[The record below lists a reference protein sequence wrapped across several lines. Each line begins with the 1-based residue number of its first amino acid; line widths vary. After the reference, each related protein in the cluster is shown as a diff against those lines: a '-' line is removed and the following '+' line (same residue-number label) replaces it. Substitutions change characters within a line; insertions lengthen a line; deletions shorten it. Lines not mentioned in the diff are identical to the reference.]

1 MPHAASPAHHGPALR
16 TLFSAS
22 LAILALITLAPGG
35 RALEEMP
42 PTPAEVDPL
51 APTAVVHVT
60 AESPSGAVRPG
71 GRARA
76 VLAIAIDPT
85 WHVNASRPYEEFLI
99 PTTVA
104 LDDGAAAELADIR
117 YPAAHDVKLSFSE
130 TPMAVYEGSVLVG
143 IELFVPEATA
153 EGRLAVGGILTSQAC
168 NDAMC
173 MPPADAPFTIE
184 VLVSPAGAEL
194 VEAPRAS
201 AAWAAAV
208 PAGGAVAGS
217 TAGGT
222 KGQGDLDTSRGLLV
236 TYLLVFLGGLA
247 LNLTPCIYP
256 MIPITISIFGAQ
268 GGGPRRALGLAIFY
282 VIGMAI
288 TYSLLGT
295 VAALTGSLLGSA
307 LQNPF
312 VLVFIALVMVG
323 LALSMFGLYDIAIP
337 QSLSQHASS
346 HRQGA
351 VGTLLMGMTVG
362 IIAAPCIGPFVL
374 GLLTYVGA
382 TGNPVLGFTLFFVL
396 ALGLGVPFLVLAVAS
411 GSLSALPRSG
421 SWMIWVKKI
430 FGFILLGMALY
441 FLTRSERLVPERFF
455 FPALAVIG
463 VAAALKLWILDH
475 THTPGAGFRRIKAA
489 TGILCLLF
497 AAGSLI
503 APRFARP
510 VHGITWAAYNEE
522 ALATAAS
529 SGRPVIIDFSATWC
543 IPCKEL
549 DHMTFAAAPV
559 VARARDFVTL
569 KADLTES
576 GSPAVK
582 SLKER
587 YGVRGVPTVVFL
599 APDGSEIDHLR
610 FTGVISPEEFL
621 EKMNEAA
628 GGAPP
633 GEV

>member
-1 MPHAASPAHHGPALR
+1 MPHAASPANRRPTLR
-16 TLFSAS
+16 TLSGS
-22 LAILALITLAPGG
+22 LLALFALAALAPRGWA
-35 RALEEMP
+35 REEMP
-42 PTPAEVDPL
+42 AAPAEVDPL
-51 APTAVVHVT
+51 APPAVVHVT
-60 AESPSGAVRPG
+60 AESPTSTVRPG

-85 WHVNASRPYEEFLI
+85 WHVNASKPYEEFLI

-104 LDDGAAAELADIR
+104 LDEGAPAELADVR
-117 YPAAHDVKLSFSE
+117 YPAPHDVKLSFSE
-130 TPMAVYEGSVLVG
+130 TPMAVYEGNILVG
-143 IELFVPEATA
+143 IELFVPAGTA
-153 EGRLAVGGILTSQAC
+153 EGRLAVGGLLTAQAC

-184 VLVSPAGAEL
+184 VEVSPAGAEL
-194 VEAPRAS
+194 AESPRAG
-201 AAWAAAV
+201 ATWAAAA
-208 PAGGAVAGS
+208 PAGGAGS
-217 TAGGT
+217 GG
-222 KGQGDLDTSRGLLV
+222 KAKGDLDTSRGLLV

-295 VAALTGSLLGSA
+295 IAALTGSLLGSA

-312 VLVFIALVMVG
+312 VLVFVALVMVG
-323 LALSMFGLYDIAIP
+323 MALSMFGLYDIAVP
-337 QSLSQHASS
+337 QSLSRLASS
-346 HRQGA
+346 SRQGA
-351 VGTLLMGMTVG
+351 IGTLLMGMTVG

-455 FPALAVIG
+455 FPALAVLG

-475 THTPGAGFRRIKAA
+475 THTPAAGFRRVKAA
-489 TGILCLLF
+489 VGIACLLF
-497 AAGSLI
+497 AAGCLI
-503 APRFARP
+503 APRFAKP
-510 VHGITWAAYNEE
+510 VHGITWAEYNEE

-529 SGRPVIIDFSATWC
+529 AGQPVIIDFSAAWC

-549 DHMTFAAAPV
+549 DHMTFTATPV
-559 VARARDFVTL
+559 VERARGFVTL

-582 SLKER
+582 ALKER

-599 APDGSEIDHLR
+599 APDGREIDHLR

-621 EKMNEAA
+621 AKMNEAA
-628 GGAPP
+628 GGAAP
-633 GEV
+633 GGV